1 MMTPPSRRFFP
12 KEVAILFGLFIVN
25 AMLMFI
31 VGLSVGKSWQVR
43 PRAAVRPPSEAAMGL
58 APNTPLW
65 KPDKLKTALSN
76 GNIAPP
82 PLTGQ
87 PVLDENTVA
96 ALPKNDTVSFPQGQY
111 TVQVGSYL
119 SEAEAQERIDELKKL
134 GFPHAYFSAK
144 ELGDP
149 KMVWYRV
156 WLGYFSNGDS
166 ARRGGEWLQ
175 KRGEVKTFL
184 VRKYETNGS
193 EN

>member
-1 MMTPPSRRFFP
+1 MISPPSRRFFP

-25 AMLMFI
+25 AMLMFV
-31 VGLSVGKSWQVR
+31 VGLSVGKSWQPTRR
-43 PRAAVRPPSEAAMGL
+43 PGQATRPPTEAALGI

-65 KPDKLKTALSN
+65 KPDRLKESPTS
-76 GNIAPP
+76 GSPV
-82 PLTGQ
+82 TGA

-96 ALPKNDTVSFPQGQY
+96 SLPKNEVISFPKGGF

-119 SEAEAQERIDELKKL
+119 SEPEAQERIEELKRL

-156 WLGYFSNGDS
+156 WLGFFSTADS
-166 ARRGGEWLQ
+166 ARRGGEFLQ
-175 KRGEVKTFL
+175 KRGEVKTYL
-184 VRKYETNGS
+184 VRKNETTGM
-193 EN
+193 ED